1 MALTRLG
8 LNQSINL
15 ASNVTGTLA
24 AGNGGTGATSFAPG
38 KVLQVVSSNNS
49 YGMTTSSTSLI
60 DAESSSGVTWEP
72 TITPSSSSSK
82 ILFISTVYLT
92 VAANAES
99 EGRGTMEVFEKI
111 GSGSYSQIIDNYEG
125 YGFYDYGSQG
135 SWTAKV
141 IANTKLRTTNT
152 TDAVKYKFQFRVH
165 NGATSAYFNR
175 DTRESNCVLMEIAG

>member
-15 ASNVTGTLA
+15 ATNVTGTLA
-24 AGNGGTGATSFAPG
+24 TGNGGTGATSFSPG

-49 YGMTTSSTSLI
+49 YGMTSSSTSLV

-72 TITPSSSSSK
+72 TITPSASSSK
-82 ILFISTVYLT
+82 ILFISTLYLT
-92 VAANAES
+92 VAANAQA

-125 YGFYDYGSQG
+125 FGFYDYGSQG
-135 SWTAKV
+135 SWTAKTV
-141 IANTKLRTTNT
+141 ANTKLRTPNT

-165 NGATSAYFNR
+165 NGSTSAYFNQ
-175 DTRESNCVLMEIAG
+175 DTRQSNCVLMEIAG